1 MRVRTLEI
9 RWHNTDSQPSSAIYS
24 ADFQPLP
31 QSQLRKLVAARTSA
45 PSSSS
50 ASTSDATPEFDV
62 KSAAQSCVGAQ
73 YRLATGGGDNNVR
86 VWMVYP
92 NYLPTVLG
100 GGAAGATPHPPRVE
114 YLATL
119 SRHTG
124 AVNVARFSP
133 NGELIASAGDDGC
146 IIIWAPS
153 DRAVH
158 QFGSDVSEEQQYEK
172 EHWRVRMSILASQ
185 REIYDLTWS
194 PSGDYVLAGSTDNV
208 ARIFSVATG
217 SCVKELVEH
226 SHYVQG
232 VAWDPLNEY
241 IATQSSDRTVHVHSL
256 SVRREND
263 GRESIET
270 HAVGKNFKAP
280 VRHHHRAPSSAS
292 QRSQSPRPPLHRQG
306 SESALS
312 INSALDLAQT
322 PASVP
327 STPSLMYPPLDRPS
341 SRRSSFTSMSNASPP
356 PPSGMSSH
364 NRRTSGTS
372 RARSPSPMPPLPAIR
387 AAPSPASWTSL
398 KLYGD
403 EGYTNFF
410 RRLTFS
416 PDGALLLT
424 PAGQFEDPTFS
435 LASQPPSSASSDGRS
450 KSEEQKATSSVYIY
464 SRASFARPPVAHLPG
479 HKTASAVV
487 KFSPLLYELR
497 SGVQEAT
504 DAPKIIFKR
513 GEDQTVPF
521 SIGAPQESVEGVSVD
536 ASAAKKSPTAGEDKA
551 ASIWKLPYRM
561 LFAVATQDTVV
572 LYDTQQAGPL
582 AIFANLHYSAFTD
595 VAWAPDGQSLI
606 MSSNDGYCS
615 IVVFDDPLPL
625 YERQQHHVQMA
636 AIAEHHS
643 TLSVDPMTTAA
654 PAKVALPWPVP
665 LKEPE
670 TLGKRD
676 STTAPTASN
685 GEEER
690 GREAGGAPVK
700 KKRRVELKHIGG
712 LDAV

>member
-9 RWHNTDSQPSSAIYS
+9 RWHNTDSSPSAPIYS

-31 QSQLRKLVAARTSA
+31 QPQLRKLVAARTHAS
-45 PSSSS
+45 SSSS
-50 ASTSDATPEFDV
+50 ASQSNVVSAFDV
-62 KSAAQSCVGAQ
+62 KTAAQSCVGAQ

-86 VWMVYP
+86 VWLVYP

-100 GGAAGATPHPPRVE
+100 GGTSGATPHPPRVE

-124 AVNVARFSP
+124 AVNVVRFSP

-146 IIIWAPS
+146 ILIWAPTE
-153 DRAVH
+153 RAVP
-158 QFGSDVSEEQQYEK
+158 QFGSDVTQEQQYEK
-172 EHWRVRMSILASQ
+172 EHWRNSASQ
-185 REIYDLTWS
+185 REIYDLVWS
-194 PSGDYVLAGSTDNV
+194 PSGEYILAGSTDNV
-208 ARIFSVATG
+208 ARIFNVSSG
-217 SCVKELVEH
+217 SCIKELVEH

-241 IATQSSDRTVHVHSL
+241 IATQSSDRTVHVHSV

-263 GRESIET
+263 GRETIET
-270 HAVGKNFKAP
+270 QAVGRNFKAP
-280 VRHHHRAPSSAS
+280 VRHHHRALSSAS

-312 INSALDLAQT
+312 INSAVEPTQT

-356 PPSGMSSH
+356 PSSALLSH

-403 EGYTNFF
+403 EQFTNFF

-435 LASQPPSSASSDGRS
+435 LASRPPSSASSDGRS
-450 KSEEQKATSSVYIY
+450 RSEERKTASSVYIY
-464 SRASFARPPVAHLPG
+464 SRANFARPPVAHLPG
-479 HKTASAVV
+479 YKTASVVV

-497 SGVQEAT
+497 SGIREAADT
-504 DAPKIIFKR
+504 PMVILKKGEEQTLPISLGAPTSADEDASTNMPSPTKVSPTT
-513 GEDQTVPF
+513 GEDR
-521 SIGAPQESVEGVSVD
+521 ASV
-536 ASAAKKSPTAGEDKA
+536 
-551 ASIWKLPYRM
+551 WKLPYRM
-561 LFAVATQDTVV
+561 IFAVATQDTVV

-582 AIFANLHYSAFTD
+582 AMFANLHYASFTD
-595 VAWAPDGQSLI
+595 IAWAPDGQSLI
-606 MSSNDGYCS
+606 MSSSDGYCS
-615 IVVFDDPLPL
+615 IAVFDDPLPL

-643 TLSVDPMTTAA
+643 VPMLNPTLGTHS
-654 PAKVALPWPVP
+654 KVALPWPGP
-665 LKEPE
+665 PTESSS
-670 TLGKRD
+670 LGKRE
-676 STTAPTASN
+676 SSSN
-685 GEEER
+685 GEEQR
-690 GREAGGAPVK
+690 GRENSGPVK
-700 KKRRVELKHIGG
+700 KKRRVELKHIGS
-712 LDAV
+712 LDSA

>member
-9 RWHNTDSQPSSAIYS
+9 RWHNTDSSPSAPIYS

-50 ASTSDATPEFDV
+50 ASTSNAATAFDV
-62 KSAAQSCVGAQ
+62 KVAAQSCVGAQ

-100 GGAAGATPHPPRVE
+100 GATPHPPRVE

-124 AVNVARFSP
+124 AVNVVRFSP

-146 IIIWAPS
+146 VIIWAPS

-158 QFGSDVSEEQQYEK
+158 QFGSDVSEDQQYEK

-185 REIYDLTWS
+185 REIYDLVWS
-194 PSGDYVLAGSTDNV
+194 PSGEYILAGSTDNV
-208 ARIFSVATG
+208 ARIFSVVTG
-217 SCVKELVEH
+217 SCIKELVEH

-241 IATQSSDRTVHVHSL
+241 IATQSSDRTVHVHSVT
-256 SVRREND
+256 VRRESD

-270 HAVGKNFKAP
+270 QAVGKNFKAP

-292 QRSQSPRPPLHRQG
+292 QRSQSPRPGLHRRE

-312 INSALDLAQT
+312 INSAIDPAQT
-322 PASVP
+322 PVSVP

-356 PPSGMSSH
+356 PPSGIPSH

-387 AAPSPASWTSL
+387 TAPSPASWTSL

-403 EGYTNFF
+403 EQFTNFF

-435 LASQPPSSASSDGRS
+435 LSSRPPSSASSDGKTRV
-450 KSEEQKATSSVYIY
+450 EEQKTTSSVYIY
-464 SRASFARPPVAHLPG
+464 SRANFTRPPVAHLPG
-479 HKTASAVV
+479 HKTASVVV

-497 SGVQEAT
+497 AGVQEAT
-504 DAPKIIFKR
+504 DTPKVTLKKGDEQVIPI
-513 GEDQTVPF
+513 
-521 SIGAPQESVEGVSVD
+521 SLGAPSGSAEEATEGD
-536 ASAAKKSPTAGEDKA
+536 ASPKKSPTEADGKA
-551 ASIWKLPYRM
+551 SVWKLPYRM
-561 LFAVATQDTVV
+561 MFAVATQDTVV

-582 AIFANLHYSAFTD
+582 AMFANLHYASFTD

-606 MSSNDGYCS
+606 MSSSDGYCS
-615 IVVFDDPLPL
+615 IAVFDDPLPL

-643 TLSVDPMTTAA
+643 TMPVDPVATAA
-654 PAKVALPWPVP
+654 SQPKVSLPWPVP
-665 LKEPE
+665 AKEPE

-676 STTAPTASN
+676 SATAPISSN
-685 GEEER
+685 GDEER
-690 GREAGGAPVK
+690 GREEGAPMK
-700 KKRRVELKHIGG
+700 KKRRVELRHIGG
-712 LDAV
+712 LDTV